1 MLVINRQ
8 PTTDG
13 QDEFNVESKLMVV
26 SYQLSTDNYQLIL
39 ITINNQPTTNMKIA
53 VFPGSFDPITLGHY
67 DIVERAAPLFDK
79 IIIAIGK
86 NSQKKYMFSLEQREA
101 FIRKTFENFPNVE
114 VDSFEGLTIDYC
126 RSKNVNFILR
136 GLRNPADFEFEKAIA
151 QTNRTLTQENK
162 IETIFLLTSAGK
174 SFISSSI
181 VREIINFGGD
191 YTLLV
196 PDAVRI

>member
-13 QDEFNVESKLMVV
+13 QDKFNVENKLMIV
-26 SYQLSTDNYQLIL
+26 SYQLSTNNYQLIL
-39 ITINNQPTTNMKIA
+39 ITNNRQPNMKIA

-181 VREIINFGGD
+181 VREIINFNGN
-191 YTLLV
+191 YELLV

>member
-1 MLVINRQ
+1 MR
-8 PTTDG
+8 
-13 QDEFNVESKLMVV
+13 
-26 SYQLSTDNYQLIL
+26 
-39 ITINNQPTTNMKIA
+39 IA

-67 DIVERAAPLFDK
+67 DIVERAYPLFDK
-79 IIIAIGK
+79 IIIAIGQ
-86 NSQKKYMFSLEQREA
+86 NSQKNYMFSLEQRKE
-101 FIRKTFENFPNVE
+101 FIKQTFKDFPNVE

-151 QTNRTLTQENK
+151 QTNRTLTHDNK

-181 VREIINFGGD
+181 VREIINFKGN
-191 YTLLV
+191 YELMV
-196 PDAVRI
+196 PDAVRV